1 MTRKTINEFMWGF
14 QPHFRLHVKHTMIAV
29 LKSLGY
35 ENDIEVYV
43 IGFRVEEGSNPIC
56 VESADGS
63 IVSSQLQDVR
73 NRGSVLY
80 KEHPRSQLFYG
91 DARLH
96 EIRHNQLRD
105 ACRAEALKE
114 AIEHHYPT
122 GDFSFF
128 VSQST
133 RIGAYE
139 VHVAVGVTT
148 DLLMNTPKLVTRE
161 KDYFPVTSSL
171 VSSAIREVLDEATKA
186 LHGPEPGSASRIER
200 TDAEMVRSAAQ
211 QFVQSIVMLASDPMP
226 TPFYEALNEISTMRY
241 ERREG
246 VGHLLLARRDATGV
260 ARKFTLSSSVNLR
273 QHRAF
278 RKLLEISGAKGLALL
293 TDGEEIYGLGSL
305 EDSYDPASESVFSI
319 KIIGPGTWEIY
330 HGDLGLLRVQYKR
343 PMLPGSRLDP
353 KLFADIVVRVFKQAE
368 ARDVATLWDLAQAAI
383 YAEHGTMLV
392 VSADAAGEARRLS
405 AQAIVINAAPITAND
420 LDSLTSIDGAVLVDP
435 RGMMHAIGVILDGVA
450 TESGDPSRGSRYN
463 SAVRYLAGNKI
474 ATLILVVS
482 EDGMVNVLPDL
493 PRRIS
498 RRELQNL
505 ISNLHDEA
513 KKAGDE
519 SFNIE
524 KFNKYY
530 DHLKSLSFYL
540 SHEQCNV
547 INELRQNVDDRLWD
561 ANNLRVIYEKLQP
574 HPEMNDSYF
583 LDEL

>member
-1 MTRKTINEFMWGF
+1 
-14 QPHFRLHVKHTMIAV
+14 MIAV

-63 IVSSQLQDVR
+63 IISSQLQDVR
-73 NRGSVLY
+73 NRGQILY

-91 DARLH
+91 DARVG
-96 EIRHNQLRD
+96 EIRRNQLRD

-122 GDFSFF
+122 GGFSFF

-148 DLLMNTPKLVTRE
+148 DLLMNTPTLVTRE

-171 VSSAIREVLDEATKA
+171 VSSAIREVLDEATKV

-200 TDAEMVRSAAQ
+200 ADEEIVRSAAQ

-246 VGHLLLARRDATGV
+246 IGHLLLARRGATGV
-260 ARKFTLSSSVNLR
+260 SRKFTLSRPVNLR
-273 QHRAF
+273 HHRAF
-278 RKLLEISGAKGLALL
+278 RKLLELSGAKGLALL

-305 EDSYDPASESVFSI
+305 EDSYDPAGESVFSI

-353 KLFADIVVRVFKQAE
+353 KLFTDIAVRVFKQAE
-368 ARDVATLWDLAQAAI
+368 MRDVATLWNLAQAAI

-392 VSADAAGEARRLS
+392 VSADAAGEASRLS

-435 RGMMHAIGVILDGVA
+435 KGMMHAIGVILDGVA
-450 TESGDPSRGSRYN
+450 TEFGDSSRGSRYN

-474 ATLILVVS
+474 ATLIIVVS
-482 EDGMVNVLPDL
+482 EDGMVNILPEL

-498 RRELQNL
+498 RRGLQNL

-530 DHLKSLSFYL
+530 DRLKSLSFYL
-540 SHEQCNV
+540 SNEQCNV

-561 ANNLRVIYEKLQP
+561 ANSLRVIYEKLQP